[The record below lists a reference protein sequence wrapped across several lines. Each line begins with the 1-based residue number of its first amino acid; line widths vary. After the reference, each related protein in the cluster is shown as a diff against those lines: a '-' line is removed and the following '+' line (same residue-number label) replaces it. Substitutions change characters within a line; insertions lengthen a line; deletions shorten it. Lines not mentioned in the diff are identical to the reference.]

1 MKKGLIFSLK
11 VLLTIV
17 CLPFLILIEVVSFII
32 KLFIALV
39 MAIYFRKKIKEVGIN
54 PSTIKWKINWN
65 N

>member
-32 KLFIALV
+32 KLFIALAMV
-39 MAIYFRKKIKEVGIN
+39 IYFRKKIKEVGIN
-54 PSTIKWKINWN
+54 PSKIKWKINWN

>member
-32 KLFIALV
+32 KLFIALA

-54 PSTIKWKINWN
+54 PSKINWKINWN